1 MSNINNGGPAYPHYN
16 IDTEKQYPGMTLRD
30 WFAGQALAGMCA
42 GFVNVIQQNRAEFIH
57 DLIPTTLELADAM
70 LKAREVKP

>member
-1 MSNINNGGPAYPHYN
+1 MS
-16 IDTEKQYPGMTLRD
+16 DTPRTD
-30 WFAGQALAGMCA
+30 
-42 GFVNVIQQNRAEFIH
+42 AEEQLMRVDCDDSCVEIYIYR